1 MTQEPPPPPP
11 EETEAPAPPPAA
23 APPPATSTAPA
34 GPRFITYTVTGTKA
48 PLDRISVTYT
58 DASGRQRTQQNVYI
72 PWSLTV
78 TPISMSEYGSVQ
90 ASSLLRLSKLNCSI
104 TTSDGQTIA
113 SQTQQRLADCLL
125 MTHDDAA
132 ARPRLHPDAL
142 DQTDRILV
150 AVCVVLWLAALGAA
164 VAAIVA
170 LVDLGT
176 AHTANSPA
184 SETPWLLYT
193 VIGVSAAVIV
203 GAMPLLIRARRSS
216 MSGTQRPVAP
226 VAAARSGFGDPVEA
240 TTRLRTTGGPV
251 IRRQSV
257 PPANSRLGF
266 PTAAV
271 DRIWL
276 R

>member
-1 MTQEPPPPPP
+1 
-11 EETEAPAPPPAA
+11 
-23 APPPATSTAPA
+23 
-34 GPRFITYTVTGTKA
+34 
-48 PLDRISVTYT
+48 
-58 DASGRQRTQQNVYI
+58 
-72 PWSLTV
+72 
-78 TPISMSEYGSVQ
+78 
-90 ASSLLRLSKLNCSI
+90 
-104 TTSDGQTIA
+104 
-113 SQTQQRLADCLL
+113 

-132 ARPRLHPDAL
+132 GRPRLHPDAL

-176 AHTANSPA
+176 AHTANSTA

-203 GAMPLLIRARRSS
+203 GAVPLLIRARRSS

-226 VAAARSGFGDPVEA
+226 VATARSGFGDPVEA
-240 TTRLRTTGGPV
+240 TTRLRTTGSPV

-257 PPANSRLGF
+257 PPVNSRLGF

-276 R
+276 RSSAVTAGAIGAATTLVSVGTYLLATDHDSLAWVAYGLAGIVTVAMPAAPWFFLRQLRVVLA

>member
-1 MTQEPPPPPP
+1 
-11 EETEAPAPPPAA
+11 
-23 APPPATSTAPA
+23 
-34 GPRFITYTVTGTKA
+34 
-48 PLDRISVTYT
+48 
-58 DASGRQRTQQNVYI
+58 
-72 PWSLTV
+72 
-78 TPISMSEYGSVQ
+78 
-90 ASSLLRLSKLNCSI
+90 
-104 TTSDGQTIA
+104 
-113 SQTQQRLADCLL
+113 

-203 GAMPLLIRARRSS
+203 GAVPLLIRARRSS
-216 MSGTQRPVAP
+216 MSGAQRPVVP

-257 PPANSRLGF
+257 PPATSRLGF

-276 R
+276 RNSAVTAGAIGAATTLVSVGTYLLATEHDTVAWVAYGVAGLVTVAMPAAPWFFLRQLRDVLA